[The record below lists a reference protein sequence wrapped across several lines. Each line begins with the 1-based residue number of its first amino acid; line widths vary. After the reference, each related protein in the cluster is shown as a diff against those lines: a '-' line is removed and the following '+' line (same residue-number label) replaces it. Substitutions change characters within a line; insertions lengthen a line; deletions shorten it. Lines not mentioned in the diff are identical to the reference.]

1 MKEMATLAMDGAQA
15 KLLNVLLVED
25 NVIDARLISGLLKG
39 PADALK
45 CRHVNR
51 LAEALQLL
59 RAIQFDVILLD
70 LNLEDS
76 AGYET
81 FSRILPQAAKAAIL
95 VLSGSDDEDL
105 AIRTVR
111 EGAQDY
117 LVKGSFDGRLLLRAI
132 RYAFERKQ
140 SEEALRQSEATVRAI
155 FENSL
160 DGIVITED
168 RGICMEA
175 NSAAASLVG
184 LSREEFIG
192 ASLFKFAVE
201 GFEAEWRSF
210 RETGSGRARFW
221 IRRHDGVKRLADC
234 CFNANIM
241 PGRHLCVLRDIT
253 EQQSLEEQL
262 GQARK
267 MEAVGRLAGG
277 VAHDFNNILGIIG
290 GYAELLELNSNDE
303 GQRAKAEKILGAT
316 QKAASLTK
324 QLLAFGRKQVMLP
337 KLLDLAAVVAEVN
350 SMVTVLVGA
359 ESQVIVRSQPD
370 LGLVNADQGQLE
382 QVILNLAANA
392 RDAMPNGG
400 TLAMTMENYVSRPN
414 ASEVPPGEYVR
425 FSVSDTGTG
434 MDPEI
439 ESRIFEPFFTTKKS
453 GTGLG
458 LATVYGIV
466 KQSGGHITVHSELD
480 VGSTFNI
487 YLPLIANSKLTPP
500 VVEGKKRVNV
510 EGSET
515 ILLVD
520 DEDDLRNAAGEYLEN
535 CGYQVLKACNG
546 KEAIEISDSFQG
558 RIGLVISDIVMPKV
572 NGRGVVD
579 HMRKTRPE
587 ASILVISGYADDAI
601 IRHGIFLET
610 TCFLQKPFTFQ
621 MLGAKIRSLLDPQ
634 G

>member
-1 MKEMATLAMDGAQA
+1 M
-15 KLLNVLLVED
+15 
-25 NVIDARLISGLLKG
+25 
-39 PADALK
+39 
-45 CRHVNR
+45 
-51 LAEALQLL
+51 
-59 RAIQFDVILLD
+59 
-70 LNLEDS
+70 
-76 AGYET
+76 
-81 FSRILPQAAKAAIL
+81 
-95 VLSGSDDEDL
+95 
-105 AIRTVR
+105 
-111 EGAQDY
+111 
-117 LVKGSFDGRLLLRAI
+117 
-132 RYAFERKQ
+132 
-140 SEEALRQSEATVRAI
+140 RAI

-168 RGICMEA
+168 RGICQEA
-175 NSAAASLVG
+175 NSAAAALVG

-192 ASLFKFAVE
+192 TSLFKFAVE
-201 GFEAEWRSF
+201 GFEEEWRNF

-290 GYAELLELNSNDE
+290 GYAELLELNSTDM
-303 GQRAKAEKILGAT
+303 GQRAKAEKILAAT

-400 TLAMTMENYVSRPN
+400 TLTMVMENHISRPN
-414 ASEVPPGEYVR
+414 VSEVPPGEYVR

-466 KQSGGHITVHSELD
+466 KQSGGYITVHSELD
-480 VGSTFNI
+480 MGSTFNI
-487 YLPLIANSKLTPP
+487 YLPLITSPRLTPP
-500 VVEGKKRVNV
+500 LVEGKKRVNV

-535 CGYQVLKACNG
+535 CGYRVLKACNG
-546 KEAIEISDSFQG
+546 KEAIEIADSFEG

-587 ASILVISGYADDAI
+587 SSILVISGYADDAI

-621 MLGAKIRSLLDPQ
+621 MLGAKIRALLDPHA
-634 G
+634 